1 MSTSLLLL
9 ADGRFPTG
17 GHAHSAGVE
26 AAVAQGDVSDL
37 ASLERFLR
45 GRLATTGVV
54 EAAFSVAA
62 RSAVVDAP
70 DPAGLAVR
78 LARLD
83 AELDA
88 RILSSRAR
96 EVSRRLG
103 RQFTRAARTAWPD
116 DRLGLLA
123 GPPGPHQAIATGLVV
138 GVVGG
143 STDDAARLPM
153 HHLAAA
159 VTSAAVRLLAL
170 DPMEAAR
177 LQVAVGPLVDELV
190 AAAPEWAAAAPS
202 TLPADGGALSEIL
215 AEHHGTWP
223 ARLFVG

>member
-26 AAVAQGDVSDL
+26 SAVRLGDVHDL
-37 ASLERFLR
+37 GSLERYLH

-62 RSAVVDAP
+62 RSSVVALGDRAE
-70 DPAGLAVR
+70 LADR
-78 LARLD
+78 LALLD
-83 AELDA
+83 QELDA
-88 RILSSRAR
+88 RIVSPRAR

-103 RQFTRAARTAWPD
+103 RQFTRAARAAWPD
-116 DRLGLLA
+116 TTLDLLH
-123 GPPGPHQAIATGLVV
+123 GSHGPHQAIATGVAV

-143 STDDAARLPM
+143 SDDDAARLPM

-159 VTSAAVRLLAL
+159 VTSAAVRLLAF
-170 DPMEAAR
+170 DPMAVARVQVDAA
-177 LQVAVGPLVDELV
+177 GLVDRLV
-190 AAAPEWAAAAPS
+190 ADAPVWAMTEPH